1 MFAVFM
7 LLCSCSTSRK
17 KKKREY
23 HRVEN
28 GKAIKSEKGVSCFR
42 ENTASSRHSQQCF
55 LFSAFF
61 FLSALYYLNMER
73 LATTSSVF
81 RLLTAV
87 LSDCVSLCRTRA
99 ALRAIQEADC
109 DKQLTRVRNAPQCF
123 FFFFFLHTLAF
134 VGKGKKKKEHTLLL
148 QFLFYFVSFCF
159 PAVACALLFAT
170 H

>member
-1 MFAVFM
+1 M

-42 ENTASSRHSQQCF
+42 ENTASSRHPQQCF
-55 LFSAFF
+55 LFFRFF
-61 FLSALYYLNMER
+61 FSALYYLNMER

-109 DKQLTRVRNAPQCF
+109 DKQLARVRNVPQCF
-123 FFFFFLHTLAF
+123 FFFFFAHLGF
-134 VGKGKKKKEHTLLL
+134 RRQRKKKKRAYLAAPVFVLLC
-148 QFLFYFVSFCF
+148 FVLFSSSCLCSPFRY
-159 PAVACALLFAT
+159 ALT
-170 H
+170 